1 MNKES
6 FSWWLSLLFSG
17 IVSYCF
23 WLQMSP
29 GRDQK
34 YLFPETIIAVTMSF
48 IAASGAVLHMPHYSD
63 RLRPPVFLTL
73 SVLFSLL
80 FVVYIWGLIMVF
92 LSTDSSRYSLYKYN

>member
-1 MNKES
+1 MNKENL
-6 FSWWLSLLFSG
+6 SWWLSLLFSG

-29 GRDQK
+29 GWDQE

-48 IAASGAVLHMPHYSD
+48 IAASGAVLHMQQYSD
-63 RLRPPVFLTL
+63 RFIAPVFLVL

-80 FVVYIWGLIMVF
+80 FVVYIWGLTMVF
-92 LSTDSSRYSLYKYN
+92 YPQA

>member
-6 FSWWLSLLFSG
+6 LSWWLSLLFSG

-29 GRDQK
+29 GRGQK
-34 YLFPETIIAVTMSF
+34 YLFPETIIVAMLSFTAVF
-48 IAASGAVLHMPHYSD
+48 GAVLHMQQYSD
-63 RLRPPVFLTL
+63 RFIAPVFLVL

-92 LSTDSSRYSLYKYN
+92 IHRLKQVFFV

>member
-6 FSWWLSLLFSG
+6 LSWWLSLLFSG

-34 YLFPETIIAVTMSF
+34 YLFPEAIIAAMLSF
-48 IAASGAVLHMPHYSD
+48 TAVFGVALHMPQYSD
-63 RLRPPVFLTL
+63 RLRSPVFLTL
-73 SVLFSLL
+73 SILLSL
-80 FVVYIWGLIMVF
+80 VAVSCIWLTG
-92 LSTDSSRYSLYKYN
+92 DSFYSRS